1 MLQEIAI
8 MKMLVHTNLVNLL
21 EIINHE
27 DSKLVYLVLEHI
39 EGGTIMGYDED
50 RGSYVYRL
58 TGRVM
63 GEATASRTF
72 KDLISAL
79 SYLHANHIAHRDI
92 KPDNLLVDFNGK
104 LKLSDFGVSSHFEND
119 RKKSAISLVA
129 LARSKSRGSVS
140 KTEGTFSFYSPEM
153 CTVKTVHGYS
163 AYMADM
169 WAATVCLWIF
179 IFGRVPFFHP
189 EVMTLFQMI
198 RCLSPPS
205 PTCLPACLSLLTLCC
220 LREED
225 PVMPHVVSPELN
237 HLIKLCLQKDVT
249 LRCLSVPLSALLC
262 SVHFP
267 QTERCPREA
276 SLLAD
281 PRALEDLSEG

>member
-8 MKMLVHTNLVNLL
+8 MKMLVHANLVNLL
-21 EIINHE
+21 EIINFE
-27 DSKLVYLVLEHI
+27 ESRLVYLVLEHI

-50 RGSYVYRL
+50 TGRYVYRL

-92 KPDNLLVDFNGK
+92 KPDNLLVDFNGQ

-119 RKKSAISLVA
+119 RKKSSISLVA

-198 RCLSPPS
+198 RSVTSPLPLPSPHSVAQRGGPRHASRGVTRARPSHQALPAEGRDAQVPLPS
-205 PTCLPACLSLLTLCC
+205 PTSPLTPADRAQLT
-220 LREED
+220 
-225 PVMPHVVSPELN
+225 
-237 HLIKLCLQKDVT
+237 
-249 LRCLSVPLSALLC
+249 
-262 SVHFP
+262 
-267 QTERCPREA
+267 
-276 SLLAD
+276 
-281 PRALEDLSEG
+281 

>member
-1 MLQEIAI
+1 MKREGGSDNKKGFGQRRSSVGSSVHSDSEHSPSRDEDEDANLLRHIPESMLQEIAI
-8 MKMLVHTNLVNLL
+8 MKMLVHPNLVNLL
-21 EIINHE
+21 EIINYE
-27 DSKLVYLVLEHI
+27 DSKFVYLVLEHI

-50 RGSYVYRL
+50 SGRYVYRL

-63 GEATASRTF
+63 GEGTASRTF

-119 RKKSAISLVA
+119 RKKSSISLVA

-153 CTVKTVHGYS
+153 CTVKTMQGYS

-198 RCLSPPS
+198 R
-205 PTCLPACLSLLTLCC
+205 
-220 LREED
+220 EEH
-225 PVMPHVVSPELN
+225 PVMPHAVSPGYSYHPFPMIMEIELD
-237 HLIKLCLQKDVT
+237 HLLKICLQKDVT
-249 LRCLSVPLSALLC
+249 LR
-262 SVHFP
+262 
-267 QTERCPREA
+267 
-276 SLLAD
+276 
-281 PRALEDLSEG
+281 

>member
-1 MLQEIAI
+1 MEDDFGRKHDRYAIKMMRREGGNDNRKVFGNRRSSAGSSVSDSSPSRDEEEDDDAKALRHIPESMLQEIAI
-8 MKMLVHTNLVNLL
+8 MKMLVHSNLVNLL
-21 EIINHE
+21 EIINYE
-27 DSKLVYLVLEHI
+27 DSKFVYLVLEHI

-50 RGSYVYRL
+50 SGRYVYRL

-63 GEATASRTF
+63 GEGTASRTF

-92 KPDNLLVDFNGK
+92 KPDNLLVNFNGQ

-119 RKKSAISLVA
+119 RKKSSISLVA

-153 CTVKTVHGYS
+153 CTVKTMTGYS

-198 RCLSPPS
+198 REEEPIMPHAVSPGKA
-205 PTCLPACLSLLTLCC
+205 TVLFLCC
-220 LREED
+220 
-225 PVMPHVVSPELN
+225 HIS
-237 HLIKLCLQKDVT
+237 LC
-249 LRCLSVPLSALLC
+249 
-262 SVHFP
+262 
-267 QTERCPREA
+267 
-276 SLLAD
+276 
-281 PRALEDLSEG
+281 